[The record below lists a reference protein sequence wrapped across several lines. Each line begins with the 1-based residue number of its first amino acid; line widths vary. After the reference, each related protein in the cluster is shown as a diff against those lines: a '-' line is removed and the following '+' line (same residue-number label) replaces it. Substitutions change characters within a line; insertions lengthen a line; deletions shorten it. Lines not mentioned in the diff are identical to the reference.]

1 MSEYKYIERLKDA
14 MEGEYSQ
21 EYINIC
27 IEYSKKLLER
37 FADATI
43 IDTKITKCK

>member
-1 MSEYKYIERLKDA
+1 MITNETTHILMNIIAFEEDENLER
-14 MEGEYSQ
+14 Y
-21 EYINIC
+21 

>member
-1 MSEYKYIERLKDA
+1 MEEYLLRR
-14 MEGEYSQ
+14 
-21 EYINIC
+21 
-27 IEYSKKLLER
+27 KKLLER